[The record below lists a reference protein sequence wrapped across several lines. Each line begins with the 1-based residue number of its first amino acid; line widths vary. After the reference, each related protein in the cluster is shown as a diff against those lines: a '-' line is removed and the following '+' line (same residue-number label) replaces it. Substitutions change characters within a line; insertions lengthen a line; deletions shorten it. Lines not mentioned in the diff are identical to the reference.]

1 MFYMC
6 IFSVEIIG
14 NNDEENCWF
23 VRKIFVD
30 LIKLVLIFY
39 RKIFWLEFFFKKIV
53 LMEGI
58 FICFFVIYEFFDV
71 DNLYVLFVISILYCR
86 NIINNDLYLLF
97 ILYFM

>member
-1 MFYMC
+1 MLFIGFRFWIFVWNKLYYIGIFNEDFKNWWKIFSKGEFFIYYYWLLNKMKFNFNEVEMFYMC

-39 RKIFWLEFFFKKIV
+39 RKKF
-53 LMEGI
+53 
-58 FICFFVIYEFFDV
+58 
-71 DNLYVLFVISILYCR
+71 
-86 NIINNDLYLLF
+86 
-97 ILYFM
+97 